1 MRISNI
7 SLPNTGLV
15 LAIGDAGSGKS
26 SRVANALLLEAASSG
41 RMVRVFDVGDL
52 NLAGNNPD
60 GFNMLELVAASEN
73 ALIVVLADTLAHVPA
88 SFKTFLQENC
98 HAVFVLHC
106 SSPETRNWVRGY
118 PYRKWGVVPARIAD
132 PITFPFAGSGKSAV
146 AAAFV
151 RTVTG
156 TSAHLERRWDVA
168 RMCSLPLVNDD
179 QVAPALEPD
188 SVFSW
193 L

>member
-41 RMVRVFDVGDL
+41 REVRVFDVEDL
-52 NLAGNNPD
+52 NLAGNNPE
-60 GFNMLELVAASEN
+60 GFNMLELGAASEH

-88 SFKTFLQENC
+88 SFKDFLHESC

-106 SSPETRNWVRGY
+106 SSVETRNWVRGY
-118 PYRKWGVVPARIAD
+118 RYRKWGVIPTRIAD
-132 PITFPFAGSGKSAV
+132 PITFPFAGSGKRAV

-156 TSAHLERRWDVA
+156 TSAHLERHWDVA
-168 RMCSLPLVNDD
+168 RMCSLPLVPDD
-179 QVAPALEPD
+179 QVAPSLEPD
-188 SVFSW
+188 SVSA
-193 L
+193 